1 MLGMRIIA
9 RSFLPQTRSP
19 PHMKL
24 LFDLFPVI
32 LFFVT
37 FKFAEGSPE
46 SAASVL
52 EQISIGVNTTSQ
64 APILLAT
71 LVVILAT
78 LFQIGWTWWR
88 HRHVDKML
96 WISLILV
103 VVLGGLT
110 VALRDDNFI
119 KWKPTGLYWAMGL
132 GLLLATFVFRKNPLH
147 AMLGEK
153 LTLPLPVWNRLNLIW
168 GAFFIVLGF
177 VNLYVAYN
185 FSTDTWVNFKLF
197 GLTGLTLLFVLAQGF
212 IISPHLQDNAD
223 NQGTP

>member
-1 MLGMRIIA
+1 
-9 RSFLPQTRSP
+9 
-19 PHMKL
+19 MKL

-32 LFFVT
+32 LFFAT
-37 FKFAEGSPE
+37 FKMAEKSPE
-46 SAASVL
+46 AAADFL
-52 EQISIGVNTTSQ
+52 AQIGLGTSTLSQ

-78 LFQIGWTWWR
+78 LVQIGWTWWR
-88 HRHVDKML
+88 HRQVDKML

-110 VALRDDNFI
+110 VALKDDNFI

-132 GLLLATFVFRKNPLH
+132 GLLIAAMVFDKQPLK

-153 LTLPLPVWNRLNLIW
+153 ISLPEMVWNKLNLIW
-168 GAFFIVLGF
+168 GVFFVLLGF

-212 IISPHLQDNAD
+212 IISPYLQTEEA
-223 NQGTP
+223 GEKGSK